1 MAFSGLDPFKL
12 TGIEL
17 TKNELGTGSY
27 ASVYELNYLGL
38 KCAGKKLHESL
49 LKQGGGTTYALRRF
63 EEECRLLSQM
73 RHPNIVQFL
82 GVYFE
87 RGMQVPFLV
96 MEFLPT
102 TLSSCIE
109 KNGILRSEL
118 SYSILYDIALG
129 LNYLHSQVP
138 PIIHRDLSSNNVLLT
153 ADIKAK
159 ISDLGVAKIVNLT
172 PLQVSRMV
180 HNTQAP
186 GTPAYMPPEAL
197 VASPKY
203 DKSIDIFSFGVM
215 IIHIFSGKWPE
226 PQEAQIRMDPDSDK
240 MIPVSEAER
249 REVFLKT
256 VGDKHP
262 IMNLIHQCISN
273 SPKRRPNAREIVPQ
287 LKDMMTKNPPSY
299 SNRLK
304 MLQQIDIERSLI
316 EQKVLLQTETL
327 QSQIEM
333 LQLELKAA
341 KAKKEGE

>member
-1 MAFSGLDPFKL
+1 MSLRKYCTITMAFSGLDPFKL

-38 KCAGKKLHESL
+38 KCAGKKLHELL
-49 LKQGGGTTYALRRF
+49 LKQGGGTTYALRQF
-63 EEECRLLSQM
+63 EEDRRLLGQM

-87 RGMQVPFLV
+87 QGMQVPILI
-96 MEFLPT
+96 MEFMPT

-118 SYSILYDIALG
+118 SYSILYDVALG
-129 LNYLHSQVP
+129 LNYLHSYVP
-138 PIIHRDLSSNNVLLT
+138 PIIHRNLSSSNVLL
-153 ADIKAK
+153 ASNMKVK

-172 PLQVSRMV
+172 PLQVSRLV

-203 DKSIDIFSFGVM
+203 DESIDVFSFGV
-215 IIHIFSGKWPE
+215 FCGTYKWPE
-226 PQEAQIRMDPDSDK
+226 PQVAP
-240 MIPVSEAER
+240 IP
-249 REVFLKT
+249 
-256 VGDKHP
+256 
-262 IMNLIHQCISN
+262 N
-273 SPKRRPNAREIVPQ
+273 Q
-287 LKDMMTKNPPSY
+287 LE
-299 SNRLK
+299 
-304 MLQQIDIERSLI
+304 MLQQIDIEKRSCESQI
-316 EQKVLLQTETL
+316 KKFP
-327 QSQIEM
+327 SQIEL

-341 KAKKEGE
+341 RA